1 MPHNQIWILI
11 VFNWDLMVTSILE
24 FDVSKF
30 DFEVF
35 MELKEMQTAFDA
47 GGLVSVTVVRAP
59 LVGGYMLSVKT
70 KKGIEHP
77 MTSQRDTKGHPR
89 GFKTI
94 DAAVSNAR
102 KIGFT
107 TIAVELE

>member
-1 MPHNQIWILI
+1 MIQSKSSFDW
-11 VFNWDLMVTSILE
+11 SI
-24 FDVSKF
+24 FS
-30 DFEVF
+30 FEVF

-47 GGLVSVTVVRAP
+47 GGLVSVTVFRAP

-70 KKGIEHP
+70 KKGSEHP

-107 TIAVELE
+107 TIAVELD

>member
-1 MPHNQIWILI
+1 MLK
-11 VFNWDLMVTSILE
+11 SKLE

-35 MELKEMQTAFDA
+35 MELKEMQAAFDA
-47 GGLVSVTVVRAP
+47 GGLVSVTVFRAP

-70 KKGIEHP
+70 KKGSDHP

-94 DAAVSNAR
+94 DAAVANAR

-107 TIAVELE
+107 KITVELD

>member
-1 MPHNQIWILI
+1 
-11 VFNWDLMVTSILE
+11 
-24 FDVSKF
+24 
-30 DFEVF
+30 

-47 GGLVSVTVVRAP
+47 GGLVSVTVVRAV

-70 KKGIEHP
+70 KKGSDHP

-94 DAAVSNAR
+94 DAAVANAR

-107 TIAVELE
+107 KITVELD

>member
-1 MPHNQIWILI
+1 
-11 VFNWDLMVTSILE
+11 
-24 FDVSKF
+24 
-30 DFEVF
+30 

-47 GGLVSVTVVRAP
+47 GGLVSVTVFRAP

-70 KKGIEHP
+70 KKGSDHP

-102 KIGFT
+102 KVGFT
-107 TIAVELE
+107 TISVELD